1 MSYFTT
7 NCSLFLVPSN
17 ICNEEFKKID
27 FFLKLLD
34 KSGVGEILEKEFLQ
48 SKKTLSGRKGYDIF
62 QLFAVVIYCFSKFK
76 GSLRE
81 MEELCQFDLRVM
93 YIMGQE
99 APSYKVICEFINK
112 YIVPHQYEIFVA
124 ITQTIIDTFNLNTD
138 DQYLDGTKI
147 EANSNKYKFVWK
159 PTTFHKKLD
168 KKIKELFCDIGY
180 ESSNDLISSYDVYQ
194 KMLNYAIKEKIKINE
209 IPSGKGK
216 RLTKQQKN
224 YKTLYKYLIKLLE
237 YEEKE
242 KICGENRKSYY
253 KTDHDATAMALK
265 TDYYSGHGS
274 NMHAAYNIQVMV
286 SSGLITMYGVFQDR
300 TDYHTFIPMNEL
312 YYTYYKK
319 YPKNE
324 CADSG
329 YGIYENYKYIK
340 KNNIGNYVKFLQW
353 NGERSGK
360 RPQLFFTFPDGTICL
375 NTIIGKQIPFDSTYH
390 QRCKNGK
397 LYEFTGCN
405 NCGYEYKCKKYLKNK
420 NKNKDI
426 RRVELIPEYE
436 LLKEEVRNNLLSPKG
451 IEIRVNRSIQ
461 VEGTFGQIKQNM
473 QYVRIRRR
481 SIQKVS
487 CEIMLICLGRNIRK
501 MFTFLGKDCVESK
514 YWKAS
519 KDLKPEKILYPK
531 KKTVRN

>member
-1 MSYFTT
+1 MGYFTT
-7 NCSLFLVPSN
+7 KCSLFLVPSN

-27 FFLKLLD
+27 IFLKILD
-34 KSGVGEILEKEFLQ
+34 KSGVGSILEKEFLND
-48 SKKTLSGRKGYDIF
+48 KKSLSGRKGYDIF
-62 QLFAVVIYCFSKFK
+62 QLFAVVVYCFSKFK

-93 YIMGQE
+93 YIMGQDT
-99 APSYKVICEFINK
+99 PSYKVICEFINK
-112 YIVPHQYEIFVA
+112 YIVPHQYEIFIA
-124 ITQTIIDTFNLNTD
+124 ITQTIIEMFDLDMD

-159 PTTFHKKLD
+159 PTTFHRRLD
-168 KKIKELFCDIGY
+168 KKIKELLSDMGY
-180 ESSNDLISSYDVYQ
+180 ISSNELISSYDVYQ
-194 KMLNYAIKEKIKINE
+194 KMINYAVKEKIKINE
-209 IPSGKGK
+209 IPNGKGK
-216 RLTKQQKN
+216 RLTVQQRN
-224 YKTLYKYLIKLLE
+224 YKTIYKYLVKLLE

-242 KICGENRKSYY
+242 RICGENRNSYY

-274 NMHAAYNIQVMV
+274 NMHAAYNVQVMV

-312 YYTYYKK
+312 YNTYYKK

-329 YGIYENYKYIK
+329 YGIYKNYRFMK
-340 KNNIGNYVKFLQW
+340 KKNIGNYVKFLQW

-360 RPQLFFTFPDGTICL
+360 KPQLFFTFSDGIICL
-375 NTIIGKQIPFDSTYH
+375 NTTIGKQIPFDNKSH
-390 QRCKNGK
+390 QRHKDGK
-397 LYEFTGCN
+397 LYEFTGCS

-420 NKNKDI
+420 NTNI

-451 IEIRVNRSIQ
+451 IEIRINRSIQ

-487 CEIMLICLGRNIRK
+487 CEIMLMCLGRNIRK
-501 MFTFLGKDCVESK
+501 MFTFLGKNCIESK

-531 KKTVRN
+531 KKAVRN